1 MTYDLKDPATPILRG
16 RLLVAAVNVL
26 ERVGG
31 ATGLSWFLCRDAGL
45 HCLRAIDYTE
55 GLTTSPVWPPAEN
68 MVKAAAVNE
77 STLSSD
83 GYLKLVQDEADAEVN
98 GGAGSES
105 STASS
110 GNWRFLSCRD
120 FYKVYRS
127 GRTTPVEIAEQLVGL
142 IKKSDED
149 SPPLRAM
156 WSWDKELILEQAR
169 ASAKRYKDGQPLSIV
184 DGVPVVVKDEVD
196 VQGYETGVG
205 TTFLNKGKPA
215 LEDAHFVAQLRAH
228 GALIIGKSTMHEIG
242 LGITNCNPS
251 TCTPRNPYH
260 VDHHT
265 GGSSGGSGAAVGAG
279 LCPIAIG
286 CDGGGSVRIPS
297 SLCGIY
303 GLKPTHG
310 RVSSRGEYPLAPT
323 VAVSGPM
330 CATMEDLAIV
340 YAIIAGK
347 DGHDSFSL
355 YQPNVA
361 LPKPVST
368 PRALDGLRIGVYR
381 RWFED
386 VTQKEVAAKC
396 YDMLDRLVQHHGAV
410 LVDIEIPE
418 LFQSG
423 KAHNITIVTEMLTK
437 LNDHRNKLNHQS
449 RLEMAMMSSL
459 ETRDYVKAQ
468 QQRTRD
474 IQFLKKLF
482 GLRKAVPGEES
493 EVPVVD
499 VIATPTIAKLPTRIH
514 PDALHFGESNY
525 RNTAKVMQ
533 FMMQANF
540 TGIPGITAVAGYSSE
555 TAKDSSGVS
564 TAADYESGLP
574 IGIHFMSQWW
584 DEKRLI
590 QIGAI
595 CEQELAKAGGRQKPR
610 LWLGQYAL

>member
-1 MTYDLKDPATPILRG
+1 MTYNLKDPATPILRG

-26 ERVGG
+26 ESVGNG
-31 ATGLSWFLCRDAGL
+31 TGLCWYLCHDAGL
-45 HCLRAIDYTE
+45 HCLRTTDYTE
-55 GLTTSPVWPPAEN
+55 NLTTTPVWPPAEN
-68 MVKAAAVNE
+68 MVQAAAISE

-83 GYLKLVQDEADAEVN
+83 SFLKLIQEEADSEIKA
-98 GGAGSES
+98 GGTT
-105 STASS
+105 STAASDD
-110 GNWRFLSCRD
+110 WRFLSCRD
-120 FYKVYRS
+120 FYKAYRS
-127 GRTTPVEIAEQLVGL
+127 GRTTPIEIAEKLMGL
-142 IKKSDED
+142 IKASDETT
-149 SPPLRAM
+149 PPLKAVC
-156 WSWDKELILEQAR
+156 SWNKELILEQAR

-196 VQGYETGVG
+196 VQGYETRVG
-205 TTFLNKGKPA
+205 TNFLNKGNPA
-215 LEDAHFVAQLRAH
+215 LHDAYLVAQLRAH
-228 GALIIGKSTMHEIG
+228 GALIVGKSTMHEIG

-251 TCTPRNPYH
+251 TFTPRNPYH
-260 VDHHT
+260 IEHHT

-347 DGHDSFSL
+347 DEQDSYSL
-355 YQPNVA
+355 YQPNVV
-361 LPKPVST
+361 LPRPINT
-368 PRALDGLRIGVYR
+368 PRALEGLRIGVYR
-381 RWFED
+381 QWFED
-386 VTQKEVAAKC
+386 VTQKEVATKC

-423 KAHNITIVTEMLTK
+423 KAHNITIATEMITK
-437 LNDHRNKLNHQS
+437 LNEERKKLNHQS
-449 RLEMAMMSSL
+449 RLEMAMVASL

-474 IQFLKKLF
+474 IEFLKKLF
-482 GLRKAVPGEES
+482 GLRKAVPGQES
-493 EVPVVD
+493 ETPVVD

-514 PDALHFGESNY
+514 PGALQFGESNY
-525 RNTAKVMQ
+525 CNTVKVMQ

-540 TGIPGITAVAGYSSE
+540 TGIPGITAVAGYSSK
-555 TAKDSSGVS
+555 TIKDKKGASE
-564 TAADYESGLP
+564 YELGLP
-574 IGIHFMSQWW
+574 IGIQFMGQWW

-610 LWLGQYAL
+610 LWMGQYAL